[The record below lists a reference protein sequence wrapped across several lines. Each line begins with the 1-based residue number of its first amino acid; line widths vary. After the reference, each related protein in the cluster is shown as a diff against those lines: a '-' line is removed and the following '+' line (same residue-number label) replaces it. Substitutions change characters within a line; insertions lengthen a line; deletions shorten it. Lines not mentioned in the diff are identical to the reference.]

1 MSRLLDFITGQ
12 NRRDPLTNYGY
23 SEASDAFQELTDIM
37 KPPDVDR
44 STLNADALRQDV
56 LYLSPLG
63 GLLRALQGLEP
74 AFRGVTG
81 TGVGAAQSTLEG
93 LGMGENSSDRLGRD
107 LMAITNEVPFEAITA
122 QMAGL
127 LGHIA
132 DYASGVKKSR
142 PYLLGEKLETNPDVN
157 MVGKAGK
164 PAAVRIDGE
173 RYSSREIAE
182 IKRAEENYIKAAGRD
197 VPDYL
202 RYPDQDEKRATLIAA
217 AYERMKNNPD
227 DPEVKRAYDA
237 LIEET
242 MAQYE
247 ALKETGINFT
257 FLKPDM
263 PDPYAASPA
272 LGYKDVIENRNLTVF
287 PTDFGYGSDAAFDAS
302 RNPMLTKVG
311 RVGDKEDAVANDAFR
326 VVHDAFGHLGSGNP
340 QFRSAGEERAF
351 LQHSRMYSPEARRAM
366 AAETRGQNSLV
377 NFGPYANQNRGASGA
392 DTIYADQKVGIMPDW
407 AVDPDG
413 MPDGLELNELE
424 EIIKNWNN

>member
-93 LGMGENSSDRLGRD
+93 LGMGENRSDSLGRD

-157 MVGKAGK
+157 IVGKAGK
-164 PAAVRIDGE
+164 QAAVRIDVE
-173 RYSSREIAE
+173 RYSS
-182 IKRAEENYIKAAGRD
+182 
-197 VPDYL
+197 
-202 RYPDQDEKRATLIAA
+202 
-217 AYERMKNNPD
+217 
-227 DPEVKRAYDA
+227 
-237 LIEET
+237 
-242 MAQYE
+242 
-247 ALKETGINFT
+247 
-257 FLKPDM
+257 
-263 PDPYAASPA
+263 
-272 LGYKDVIENRNLTVF
+272 
-287 PTDFGYGSDAAFDAS
+287 
-302 RNPMLTKVG
+302 
-311 RVGDKEDAVANDAFR
+311 
-326 VVHDAFGHLGSGNP
+326 
-340 QFRSAGEERAF
+340 
-351 LQHSRMYSPEARRAM
+351 
-366 AAETRGQNSLV
+366 
-377 NFGPYANQNRGASGA
+377 
-392 DTIYADQKVGIMPDW
+392 
-407 AVDPDG
+407 
-413 MPDGLELNELE
+413 
-424 EIIKNWNN
+424 